1 MTSNFPVSI
10 TRAVKWGEMDAFNH
24 VNNTVYFRWF
34 EESRIEYFIQCELYD
49 YMEKNGIGPIL
60 ASTNCKFKRAVAFPD
75 NVTISTGVSD
85 ISEDR
90 FTMVY
95 KVVSEKD
102 SVTVAEGSAVC
113 VVFDYKKNEKALL
126 PTEVEDAIKEIEN
139 IE

>member
-10 TRAVKWGEMDAFNH
+10 TRIVKWGEMDAFNH

-34 EESRIEYFIQCELYD
+34 EESRIEYFIQCGLYG
-49 YMEKNGIGPIL
+49 YMEENGVGPIL
-60 ASTNCKFKRAVAFPD
+60 ASTNCKFKRPVAFPD
-75 NVTISTGVSD
+75 EVIISTGVSD

-95 KVVSEKD
+95 KVVSGKD

-126 PTEVEDAIKEIEN
+126 PREVEDAIKEIEN